1 MNITKKIV
9 KNLTHKDIY
18 EYELSNDKNLCCT
31 ISNYGSTLLSLYLKT
46 SKGELRNIA
55 LGFEDFSTYIN
66 NSLYVGATLGPN
78 AGRLANGNLPISDS
92 IYNLS
97 QNDNKNNLHGG
108 FNNVSF
114 KIWNHE
120 KITIADDYISLS
132 FSLDL
137 PHGVD
142 GYPGNRK
149 LSTTFT
155 LNNENKFSI
164 HYEAESDM
172 DTYINLSNHSYFN
185 LSGDLGTSV
194 LAHRLTISASKYL
207 ENNEEHVAEKLSS
220 VHDSPFDFITGRT
233 LESQISNYKSH
244 PQLILGKG
252 YNNGFI
258 LENTE
263 NMDKPALILESPD
276 ETITLSLYTNAPS
289 IVLYSGG
296 YIEEGLKLTDGSMS
310 TPSCGLAIEPQDF
323 PNGPNLD
330 FINSSILKKGEIF
343 KRDIIYKLGF

>member
-1 MNITKKIV
+1 MNVSEKAV
-9 KNLTHKDIY
+9 KNLICKDIY
-18 EYELSNDKNLCCT
+18 EYELSNNKNLCCT
-31 ISNYGSTLLSLYLKT
+31 ISNYGSTILSLYFKT

-66 NSLYVGATLGPN
+66 NSLYAGATLGPN
-78 AGRLANGNLPISDS
+78 AGRLAHGNLPISNR
-92 IYNLS
+92 IHPLS
-97 QNDNKNNLHGG
+97 QNDNENNLHGG

-114 KIWNHE
+114 KIWDH
-120 KITIADDYISLS
+120 KKTTITDDYISLT
-132 FSLDL
+132 FSLNL
-137 PHGVD
+137 PHGLD

-155 LNNENKFSI
+155 LNNENELSI
-164 HYEAESDM
+164 QYQAESDM

-185 LSGDLGTSV
+185 LSGDFSTSA
-194 LAHRLTISASKYL
+194 LNHRLTISASKYL
-207 ENNEEHVAEKLSS
+207 ENNKEHVAEKLSL
-220 VHDSPFDFITGRT
+220 VHNSPFDFITGRT
-233 LESQISNYKSH
+233 LESQIANYKAH
-244 PQLILGKG
+244 PQLLLGKG

-276 ETITLSLYTNAPS
+276 ETLTLSLYTNAPS

-310 TPSCGLAIEPQDF
+310 TPSCALAIEPQDF

-330 FINSSILKKGEIF
+330 FINSSILKKGGIF
-343 KRDIIYKLGF
+343 KRDIIYKLDC